1 MNTNTCLSNQIAALA
16 LALLV
21 NGTLFGGIAV
31 LFSSQPAA
39 AAVVVRAAA

>member
-1 MNTNTCLSNQIAALA
+1 MNTRITNQVAALA

-31 LFSSQPAA
+31 LFSAQPAA
-39 AAVVVRAAA
+39 AAVVARAAA